1 MIINTLIF
9 VLLNSI
15 FCFVFMKEKIES
27 CSTTSE
33 KRRTGSTPTRR
44 FRVAESATTIII
56 V

>member
-27 CSTTSE
+27 CSTQSE
-33 KRRTGSTPTRR
+33 KRQNWKYLFLHPHQ
-44 FRVAESATTIII
+44 FTIR
-56 V
+56 